1 MVSRILLVSTN
12 RCAFPDP
19 VFPLGLAMVDTA
31 LRQAGHQ
38 TRWLDCQPGTE
49 TLDQVLAEFSPDFI
63 GFSLRNIDDV
73 VFRRKET
80 YFGALIEL
88 CQAARQKTHSP
99 IILGGSG
106 FSIFPE
112 KLLDLSGADFG
123 IVGEGE
129 SSLVSLIAALESKGD
144 PTHVPG
150 LVFRRNGC
158 VARNP
163 RQAMARDH
171 AAGTPHRPARL
182 VEYYLQASSMLNVQ
196 TQRGCSFDCCYCTY
210 PMLEGKWQRRR
221 PPEAIADEFEE
232 MQRLGARYAFVVDSV
247 FNSSPTHVSETCQA
261 IIRRGLKMTWGC
273 FLRPQGLDAEQMR
286 VMRRAGLTHIEFGS
300 DSFCDPVLAAYG
312 KRFTFDDI
320 CHSSELAGAQNMAYC
335 HFLVCGGP
343 GETLETLHA
352 TFENSRRLPGGVVL
366 ALAGMRVYP
375 GTRLFD
381 EARRQ
386 GHCPEGADLMEP
398 HYYFAPGLSGELI
411 WDEMKRF
418 SATSPNWIV
427 NEPNEQYYAIARKLR
442 RRGVVGPLWN
452 YLATMQRMLPVTT
465 PTFTALDPT
474 SRGS

>member
-1 MVSRILLVSTN
+1 MTSRILLVSTN
-12 RCAFPDP
+12 RCDFPDP
-19 VFPLGLAMVDTA
+19 VFPLGLSMVDTA

-80 YFGALIEL
+80 YFGALVEL
-88 CQAARQKTHSP
+88 CQAARQKTHCP

-129 SSLVSLIAALESKGD
+129 GSLVSLIAALESEGD
-144 PTHVPG
+144 PTQVPG
-150 LVFRRNGC
+150 LVFRRNGR

-163 RQAMARDH
+163 RQAMARDE
-171 AAGTPHRPARL
+171 AAATPHRPARL
-182 VEYYLQASSMLNVQ
+182 VEYYLQTSSMLNVQ
-196 TQRGCSFDCCYCTY
+196 TQRGCAFDCCYCTY
-210 PMLEGKWQRRR
+210 PMLEGKRHRRR
-221 PPEAIADEFEE
+221 PPEAIADDFDE
-232 MQRLGARYAFVVDSV
+232 MERLGARYAFIVDSV
-247 FNSSPTHVSETCQA
+247 FNSSPVHVSETCEA
-261 IIRRGLKMTWGC
+261 IIRRGVKMTWGC
-273 FLRPQGLDAEQMR
+273 FLRPQGLDAEQMG

-320 CHSSELAGAQNMAYC
+320 CHASELADANNMAYC

-343 GETLETLHA
+343 GETPETLHA

-375 GTRLFD
+375 GTPLFD

-386 GHCPEGADLMEP
+386 GNCPEEADLMEP
-398 HYYFAPGLSGELI
+398 HFYFAPGLSGEQI
-411 WDEMKRF
+411 SDEMKRF
-418 SATSPNWIV
+418 SVTSPNWIV
-427 NEPNEQYYAIARKLR
+427 DEPNEKYYAFARKLR
-442 RRGVVGPLWN
+442 RRGVVGPLWS
-452 YLATMQRMLPVTT
+452 YLATIQRLLP
-465 PTFTALDPT
+465 AL
-474 SRGS
+474 G